1 MIDYKEG
8 DWVKVVRGS
17 EDSLPEGSQWE
28 VYDSYVDEGFHYLAL
43 KDHPYNNGR
52 NDRGENGWDVDRFIL
67 IKTKEHVDSESA
79 QTKREEYVNFK
90 RGDKVKIQQDMW
102 EKHQAT
108 LTRLGF
114 SAPNSF
120 HGYEVSQV
128 FENQKR
134 ISLKGCSN
142 IYNSEYFELCAEEP
156 TTEMTFKPDA
166 VNSPKHYSVF
176 EKLEAIE
183 VIASS
188 MTADQ
193 FYGYC
198 LGNILKYR
206 LRAGG
211 KDDVMQELGKADRYQ
226 GLYNEFKHLCKAA

>member
-1 MIDYKEG
+1 MSKFKVG
-8 DWVKVVRGS
+8 DWVICTANTPVCG
-17 EDSLPEGSQWE
+17 
-28 VYDSYVDEGFHYLAL
+28 EGFIGSIVAL
-43 KDHPYNNGR
+43 SENRHWRVSSENNP
-52 NDRGENGWDVDRFIL
+52 
-67 IKTKEHVDSESA
+67 
-79 QTKREEYVNFK
+79 EYVINLLESEMELLEDVTK
-90 RGDKVKIQQDMW
+90 SYAKI
-102 EKHQAT
+102 H
-108 LTRLGF
+108 
-114 SAPNSF
+114 
-120 HGYEVSQV
+120 V
-128 FENQKR
+128 
-134 ISLKGCSN
+134 
-142 IYNSEYFELCAEEP
+142 
-156 TTEMTFKPDA
+156 KPDA

-226 GLYNEFKHLCKAA
+226 GLYTEYKHLCKE

>member
-1 MIDYKEG
+1 MSNKL
-8 DWVKVVRGS
+8 VKVG
-17 EDSLPEGSQWE
+17 DSVQ
-28 VYDSYVDEGFHYLAL
+28 L
-43 KDHPYNNGR
+43 KDTPRQFSKVKKNRTYKVLKIQ
-52 NDRGENGWDVDRFIL
+52 ENTGYYDGSSFITEMEDIEGNTIQL
-67 IKTKEHVDSESA
+67 KMFENFFDIVHAAENVTIKKFSV
-79 QTKREEYVNFK
+79 
-90 RGDKVKIQQDMW
+90 GDKVKIQQDMW
-102 EKHQAT
+102 EKHQAM

-188 MTADQ
+188 MTFDQ

-226 GLYNEFKHLCKAA
+226 GLFTEYKHLCKGVQ